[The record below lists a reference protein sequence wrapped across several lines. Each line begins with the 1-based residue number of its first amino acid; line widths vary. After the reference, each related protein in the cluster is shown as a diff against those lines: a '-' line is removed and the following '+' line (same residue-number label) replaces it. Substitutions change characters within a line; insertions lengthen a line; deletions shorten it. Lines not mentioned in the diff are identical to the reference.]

1 MFGGKPFLLQSGL
14 DKCLQVYMKH
24 EDPGKLVKYTGVE
37 TIPVSRLQACALE
50 LASPLFLRDGKKN
63 DVPYSSLT
71 CHFVKKVTCAL

>member
-1 MFGGKPFLLQSGL
+1 
-14 DKCLQVYMKH
+14 MKH

-71 CHFVKKVTCAL
+71 CQFVKKVTCAL